1 MKTLL
6 VTGSKGLIGSALSVC
21 LNQLGFVFK
30 PFDVRFDPGHS
41 GAGDIRDKDSV
52 RKAVEGSIGIIH
64 LAGTSRVISGE
75 KDPELCWE
83 QNVEGTENVIEAA
96 LNSPLK
102 PWVVYASS
110 REVYGQQDLLPVA
123 EDTVLRPMNVY
134 AYSKVAAEKRIKD
147 AREEGLITSILRF
160 SNVFGSP
167 FDHEDR
173 VIPAFCRAAL
183 LGENLYVEGAEN
195 TFDFTFVD
203 DVVRGIAAVVGIL
216 TKCPQNLPPIHFTTG
231 RGITLKEAA
240 SIITERAKS
249 FSLVKE
255 MPPRSF
261 DVSRFYG
268 NPSRAK
274 ELLGWMPQFSFE
286 EAIDRFLLS
295 LENHLRFQNILL
307 DRSAA

>member
-6 VTGSKGLIGSALSVC
+6 VTGSKGLIGSALTMKLS
-21 LNQLGFVFK
+21 QLGFAFK
-30 PFDVRFDPGHS
+30 PFDVRFESSHS
-41 GAGDIRDKDSV
+41 GSGNICDKDSV
-52 RKAVEGSIGIIH
+52 STAVEGCTGIIH

-75 KDPELCWE
+75 KDPELCRK
-83 QNVEGTENVIEAA
+83 QNVEGTGNVIEAA
-96 LNSPLK
+96 LSSPLK
-102 PWVVYASS
+102 PWVIYASS
-110 REVYGQQDLLPVA
+110 REVYGQQDLLPVT

-134 AYSKVAAEKRIKD
+134 AHSKVAAEKIVKD
-147 AREEGLITSILRF
+147 AREEGLITSVLRF

-183 LGENLYVEGAEN
+183 LGENLYVEGGEN

-203 DVVRGIAAVVGIL
+203 DVVRGIVAVIGL
-216 TKCPQNLPPIHFTTG
+216 LNKTPQNLSPIHFTTG
-231 RGITLKEAA
+231 RGITLREAA

-249 FSLVKE
+249 FSLIKE
-255 MPPRSF
+255 APPRSF

-274 ELLGWMPQFSFE
+274 ELLGWAPQFSFE
-286 EAIDRFLLS
+286 EAIDKFLSSLKGHLS
-295 LENHLRFQNILL
+295 SQNILL

>member
-6 VTGSKGLIGSALSVC
+6 VTGSKGLIGSALTMKLS
-21 LNQLGFVFK
+21 QLGFAFK
-30 PFDVRFDPGHS
+30 PFDVRFESGHS
-41 GAGDIRDKDSV
+41 GAGNICDKDSV
-52 RKAVEGSIGIIH
+52 RKAVEGCTGIIH

-75 KDPELCWE
+75 KDPELCRK
-83 QNVEGTENVIEAA
+83 QNVEGTGNVIEAA
-96 LNSPLK
+96 LSSPLK
-102 PWVVYASS
+102 PWVIYASS
-110 REVYGQQDLLPVA
+110 REVYGQQDLLPVT

-134 AYSKVAAEKRIKD
+134 AHSKVAAEKIVKD
-147 AREEGLITSILRF
+147 AREEGLITSVLRF

-183 LGENLYVEGAEN
+183 LGENLYVEGGEN

-203 DVVRGIAAVVGIL
+203 DVVRGIVAVIGL
-216 TKCPQNLPPIHFTTG
+216 LNKTPQNLSPIHFTTG
-231 RGITLKEAA
+231 RGITLREAA

-249 FSLVKE
+249 FSLIKE
-255 MPPRSF
+255 APPRSF

-274 ELLGWMPQFSFE
+274 ELLGWAPQFSFE
-286 EAIDRFLLS
+286 EAIDKFLSSLKGHLS
-295 LENHLRFQNILL
+295 SQNILL